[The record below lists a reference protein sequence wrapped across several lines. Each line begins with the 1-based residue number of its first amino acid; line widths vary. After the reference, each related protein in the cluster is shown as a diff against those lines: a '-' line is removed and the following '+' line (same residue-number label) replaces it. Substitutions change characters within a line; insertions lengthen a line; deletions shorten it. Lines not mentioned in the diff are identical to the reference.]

1 VREEKVTST
10 SSTARKALTVMDS
23 LRNIEPLMK
32 LRNPGDR
39 ESKMENFAGFVFRI
53 TSRRSPLPPRRN
65 GIYRQFSEN
74 SSSQII
80 FRSVRAVLR

>member
-1 VREEKVTST
+1 
-10 SSTARKALTVMDS
+10 MDS

-32 LRNPGDR
+32 LRNAAI
-39 ESKMENFAGFVFRI
+39 ENLKMGNFAGFVFRI
-53 TSRRSPLPPRRN
+53 TSRPALQETDRLLDLRVAFLDDRLLPPRRN